1 MAKVSI
7 IHREKK
13 REQTVKKY
21 AAKRAELKKQLKDP
35 KLSDEEIELVRK
47 KFNALPRNASP
58 VRLRNRCRLTGRP
71 HGFYR
76 KFGLSR
82 NKLREA
88 AMRGDIPGLV
98 KASW

>member
-1 MAKVSI
+1 MAKAAMVN
-7 IHREKK
+7 REKK
-13 REQTVKKY
+13 RIRMVKKY
-21 AAKRAELKKQLKDP
+21 ATKRAALKAKVIDP
-35 KLSDEEIELVRK
+35 NLSEDEREQARIALNK
-47 KFNALPRNASP
+47 LPRNSSP
-58 VRLRNRCRLTGRP
+58 SRIRNRCALTGRP
-71 HGFYR
+71 HGYYR

>member
-1 MAKVSI
+1 MAKTSMLN
-7 IHREKK
+7 RELK
-13 REQTVKKY
+13 RAKLVNKY
-21 AAKRAELKKQLKDP
+21 AAKRAALKATISNP
-35 KLSDEEIELVRK
+35 NSSWEEREAAVAKLAS
-47 KFNALPRNASP
+47 LPRDGSKS
-58 VRLRNRCRLTGRP
+58 RQHNRCRVTGRP